1 MLSYVVNSRR
11 LPPRA
16 SCDPR
21 QSLNCPSIC
30 ASHLPSFTS
39 NLQRSVVKPFRSNS
53 FRIITYK
60 NRHFARFWHH
70 LSPFRINTSKSVS
83 KQRTLSIFRM
93 NTYEK
98 QGRGWPV
105 IVNQK
110 HDVSSDRKLPHLTT
124 IRASRA
130 PAAADARTTR
140 ELGLRLDLVG
150 GGVPGDGGFAEI
162 GFVGHVAG
170 EGGVVAE
177 DGVFCDLLMIAH
189 TLEKSPEVRFLSVP
203 GFAAKSKSLLHR
215 LLAGL
220 GIVVLVPFLEIGF
233 AHRLRIPVSV
243 IAGRFVFAGLWE
255 VGDGVFG
262 NFEDALGTL
271 EAVDLWRIAAKI
283 EAEINGRAAV
293 IEERGVDIRHIAA
306 VWEAKDAAESHS
318 LLWWGIPAEHEVHA
332 ADKMDEQIA
341 GQAGAVFLP
350 AAPARENIGI
360 EGDLGNLAL
369 PSVPIEICGR
379 EIGRR
384 RIFPRAGGIVAAKRA
399 FDESESADDAVGEKL
414 LGFGTNDGAD
424 ALRADFHDAAGL
436 LCGSDHGDAVG
447 GGMGHW
453 LFAVDI
459 FAGVDGVDDHL
470 LVPMIGDGG
479 DEAIDFLVIEE
490 IFVAPCGG
498 DFFADNFLGESMAA
512 VVEIASGDAF
522 DAGKLDGVVKETGAL
537 HADTDNAEAQTIA
550 RRGRLQGQRNVFR
563 LKKNCG

>member
-11 LPPRA
+11 LLPRA

-21 QSLNCPSIC
+21 RSLNCRSIC
-30 ASHLPSFTS
+30 ASHLPSFLS
-39 NLQRSVVKPFRSNS
+39 NLQRSAVKPLRSNS
-53 FRIITYK
+53 FIINTYK

-70 LSPFRINTSKSVS
+70 LSPFRIDTSKGVS

-98 QGRGWPV
+98 QGEGEPV

-110 HDVSSDRKLPHLTT
+110 HDLSSARKLPHLTT

-130 PAAADARTTR
+130 PAAADARTK

-189 TLEKSPEVRFLSVP
+189 TLEKPPEVRFLSVP

-233 AHRLRIPVSV
+233 AHRLRIAVCV
-243 IAGRFVFAGLWE
+243 IAGRFVFAGLRK
-255 VGDGVFG
+255 VGNGEFRD
-262 NFEDALGTL
+262 FEDALGAL

-283 EAEINGRAAV
+283 EAEINGCAAV

-306 VWEAKDAAESHS
+306 VREAQDSAQSHS

-332 ADKMDEQIA
+332 TDEMDEEIA
-341 GQAGAVFLP
+341 GEAGAVFLP

-360 EGDLGNLAL
+360 EGNFGNVTL

-384 RIFPRAGGIVAAKRA
+384 RIFPRAGRIVAAKRA
-399 FDESESADDAVGEKL
+399 FDESESADDAV
-414 LGFGTNDGAD
+414 
-424 ALRADFHDAAGL
+424 
-436 LCGSDHGDAVG
+436 
-447 GGMGHW
+447 
-453 LFAVDI
+453 
-459 FAGVDGVDDHL
+459 
-470 LVPMIGDGG
+470 
-479 DEAIDFLVIEE
+479 
-490 IFVAPCGG
+490 
-498 DFFADNFLGESMAA
+498 
-512 VVEIASGDAF
+512 
-522 DAGKLDGVVKETGAL
+522 
-537 HADTDNAEAQTIA
+537 
-550 RRGRLQGQRNVFR
+550 
-563 LKKNCG
+563 